1 MLFNFSGKSK
11 NLEMLK
17 EKQEKAAMVSISRI
31 LTDKDFAKIDA
42 AQVRKQVDVTKKNNN
57 KRKIE
62 DEEKFERLVF

>member
-1 MLFNFSGKSK
+1 MI
-11 NLEMLK
+11 
-17 EKQEKAAMVSISRI
+17 SISRI

-42 AQVRKQVDVTKKNNN
+42 AQIRKQVDVTKKNNN

>member
-1 MLFNFSGKSK
+1 
-11 NLEMLK
+11 MLK